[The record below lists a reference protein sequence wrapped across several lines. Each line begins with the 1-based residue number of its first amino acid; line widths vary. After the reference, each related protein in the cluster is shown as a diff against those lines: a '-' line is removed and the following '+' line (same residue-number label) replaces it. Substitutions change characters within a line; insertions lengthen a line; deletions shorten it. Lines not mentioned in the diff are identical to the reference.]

1 MNLAI
6 WDIESSSSSVQYA
19 SIVEIGGVLINENF
33 KEIDRFNLRCRLP
46 EGEVPMATALL
57 VNKTSVDLLT
67 KANLSHY
74 QMLNEVEK
82 IFKKWSPAIFLGWSN
97 IGFDDEMI
105 RNEFFRGIRYP
116 YITNTSPNKRH
127 DGLNIAQAAYN
138 IDNNILQTENTAKGN
153 ISMRL
158 ESLARMNGME
168 TSGAHSALFDAEL
181 VMKVLSLIK
190 KKQPHTWNSF
200 LRTANSSDTETIIKK
215 EKMFTFSEFYFGKGY
230 LFLLSSLH
238 PKACMHQLYPKWA
251 HAVDL
256 KFNIEPLLNLS
267 VSELRRE
274 MKRQKF
280 LRTIKINK
288 APILLEAK
296 YAMAREPYSNL
307 DPELIKKRAELV
319 KSNEKFSQNI
329 LTALREIAEEKE
341 QLKSQVDIVA
351 EESIY
356 TKFTPTK
363 DTLLFPKWHA
373 ASWKDKLGM
382 LDKFEDERMVSFG
395 KKIIFQESPETL
407 PTDMLKSIRRE
418 IAKRILSTEDEK
430 FMTCYSF
437 YNECDNLREKH
448 KDNEKTLK
456 ILSDL
461 NDFVMSIEKKY
472 REA

>member
-1 MNLAI
+1 
-6 WDIESSSSSVQYA
+6 
-19 SIVEIGGVLINENF
+19 
-33 KEIDRFNLRCRLP
+33 
-46 EGEVPMATALL
+46 
-57 VNKTSVDLLT
+57 
-67 KANLSHY
+67 
-74 QMLNEVEK
+74 
-82 IFKKWSPAIFLGWSN
+82 
-97 IGFDDEMI
+97 
-105 RNEFFRGIRYP
+105 
-116 YITNTSPNKRH
+116 
-127 DGLNIAQAAYN
+127 
-138 IDNNILQTENTAKGN
+138 
-153 ISMRL
+153 
-158 ESLARMNGME
+158 
-168 TSGAHSALFDAEL
+168 
-181 VMKVLSLIK
+181 
-190 KKQPHTWNSF
+190 
-200 LRTANSSDTETIIKK
+200 
-215 EKMFTFSEFYFGKGY
+215 MFTFSEFYFGKGY
-230 LFLLSSLH
+230 LFLLSPLH
-238 PKACMHQLYPKWA
+238 PKACMHPLYSKWA
-251 HAVDL
+251 YAVDL
-256 KFNIEPLLNLS
+256 KFDIEPLLDLS
-267 VSELRRE
+267 VSELKRE

-341 QLKSQVDIVA
+341 QSKSQVDIVA

-382 LDKFEDERMVSFG
+382 LDKFEDKRMVSFG

-407 PTDMLKSIRRE
+407 PADMLKSIRRK
-418 IAKRILSTEDEK
+418 IAERILSTENEK

-437 YNECDNLREKH
+437 YNECDSLREKH

-472 REA
+472 RDA